1 MGPWEPDLWRTSLE
15 HVIWYGNIFFHFR
28 TWHDVNIFRACLF
41 GGGVPQLGEVT
52 RGWSP
57 T

>member
-1 MGPWEPDLWRTSLE
+1 MGPWKPDLWRTSLE
-15 HVIWYGNIFFHFR
+15 HVIWYGNIFFYFR